1 MEEIVSPI
9 CRGHRRKGKSIR
21 AMRPWTEQDRRLFEA
36 VAACG
41 VAGDFRNRDIANRLY
56 PNQPAQEV
64 SSKVTYL
71 LRLLREH
78 KIIRRL
84 PRTRRY
90 RLRPQGAKIIAT
102 ILLTQKAT
110 TEQLNRA
117 AA

>member
-1 MEEIVSPI
+1 MQGSS
-9 CRGHRRKGKSIR
+9 GRRDGG
-21 AMRPWTEQDRRLFEA
+21 A
-36 VAACG
+36 
-41 VAGDFRNRDIANRLY
+41 AGDFRNRDIAKRLY

-84 PRTRRY
+84 PGTRRY